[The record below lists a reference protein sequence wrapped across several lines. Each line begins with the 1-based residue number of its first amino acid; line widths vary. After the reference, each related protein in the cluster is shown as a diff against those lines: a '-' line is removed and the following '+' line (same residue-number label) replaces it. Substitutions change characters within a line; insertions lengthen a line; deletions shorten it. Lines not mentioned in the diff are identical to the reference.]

1 MPFGLSSG
9 PCGLTRMECTDCEA
23 LLDDLLRGELPA
35 RCEAEVRSHL
45 AGCTGCRGKHMQRL
59 RVLELTAAPRQLPAL
74 QRLSWPSR
82 LWRMLRPTRTHKET
96 SGSLGLLGRLAT
108 APQVSMST
116 VMLLIVLVGLWSLP
130 QLTGRRGSRFDDVSP
145 PLAALSRSSSGEPD
159 ASARAL
165 TSGAHDETSTHA
177 ASTGQIVPSPLAAGA
192 ETEAAQSHES
202 DLAAGLALYRA
213 REYALATPLFSR
225 ALVSAT
231 SGAEE
236 AMTLLYLARAE
247 RALGHCERA
256 VNSYATLVR
265 VHPAKAEALAAL
277 REGVGCYDQLAEPAE
292 AQRLLEQASST
303 PELATGARSLL
314 VQRASAGR
322 RGK

>member
-1 MPFGLSSG
+1 
-9 PCGLTRMECTDCEA
+9 MECTDCEA

-45 AGCTGCRGKHMQRL
+45 AGCTGCRAKHMQRL

-74 QRLSWPSR
+74 KRLSWPSR
-82 LWRMLRPTRTHKET
+82 LWRLLRPTRTHKES

-130 QLTGRRGSRFDDVSP
+130 QLTGRRGSRFDDVAP
-145 PLAALSRSSSGEPD
+145 PLAAVSHAPAGEPD
-159 ASARAL
+159 ASAHAL
-165 TSGAHDETSTHA
+165 TSNSHDETSTHA
-177 ASTGQIVPSPLAAGA
+177 ASTGQPVPSPMAAGA
-192 ETEAAQSHES
+192 DLGAAENAQRHKA
-202 DLAAGLALYRA
+202 DLAAGLAHYRA

-256 VNSYATLVR
+256 VHSYATLVR
-265 VHPAKAEALAAL
+265 VHPAKAEAPAAL
-277 REGVGCYDQLAEPAE
+277 REGVGCYDQLAEPGQ

-314 VQRASAGR
+314 MQRASAGR
-322 RGK
+322 RGSGK